1 MSSDQAK
8 VFTGLGGGSIKLQ
21 AKQDSDTTPSAEGAA
36 AEGASAEGHLSDS
49 DDGFGEG
56 TVAPIALA
64 VGAAAP
70 RDKAA
75 EKKSLSED
83 QMQQEGEDALRCFA
97 EMKDQSDEVIHER
110 EMGDLIKDC
119 AKMASSC
126 RKRSLAHMAK
136 KLSDLN
142 SRLSGAKPVL
152 MKSKAYRRKPCEGL
166 SKPLVAAV
174 ELAKKKHE

>member
-21 AKQDSDTTPSAEGAA
+21 AKQDSDPPPSSANAEIEGAA
-36 AEGASAEGHLSDS
+36 AEGHLSDS
-49 DDGFGEG
+49 DDGEG

-70 RDKAA
+70 TDKAA

-119 AKMASSC
+119 AKMVSSC
-126 RKRSLAHMAK
+126 RKRSLVHMAK

-142 SRLSGAKPVL
+142 SRLSGAKLVL
-152 MKSKAYRRKPCEGL
+152 IKIKSVSQEAM
-166 SKPLVAAV
+166 
-174 ELAKKKHE
+174 